1 MTSFKWQLTGHW
13 WQVTGIIDAA
23 LLAVLQCDNDGY
35 RNNTAKRW
43 FFYLMATKSTEG
55 HGKMS
60 FMAFIL
66 LCSSVDSVAIIF
78 IFFRLKEYQ
87 GVPA

>member
-1 MTSFKWQLTGHW
+1 
-13 WQVTGIIDAA
+13 
-23 LLAVLQCDNDGY
+23 
-35 RNNTAKRW
+35 
-43 FFYLMATKSTEG
+43 
-55 HGKMS
+55 MS

-66 LCSSVDSVAIIF
+66 LCSSVDSVDSVAIIF